1 MFFRPIHLRISAL
14 SILLTS
20 LSGGSSAFTH
30 SFFLSPTARSG
41 SKCSATQ
48 LQSFSSL
55 GSDNIPPVRFLG
67 KGTRAV
73 VRPGVVLVAPTHEYN
88 HYLMRSAVFVHGIG
102 VDDEGQHVT
111 RGVIIDQPTA
121 FTMGE
126 MSGGSVCGLLAQNIL
141 FQGGDV
147 GNDSAML
154 LHSFGKDLPCLS
166 ETQEDA
172 TRRIEC
178 GDMIGT
184 SGIYEGGLQTAMD
197 LVDDGLV
204 DPEKFKFFF
213 NYVEFTDKELDS
225 MLHAIDSDGDAWFS
239 VEVSPGII
247 LGTEYSRGQ
256 AWSYLR
262 NKMKQ
267 MTA

>member
-1 MFFRPIHLRISAL
+1 MVV
-14 SILLTS
+14 
-20 LSGGSSAFTH
+20 SAFTH
-30 SFFLSPTARSG
+30 SFWLPPVRSR
-41 SKCSATQ
+41 SDSSATE
-48 LQSFSSL
+48 LQSFPSL
-55 GSDNIPPVRFLG
+55 GSDEPSVRFLG
-67 KGTRAV
+67 KGDRAV

-88 HYLMRSAVFVHGIG
+88 HYLMRSAVFIHGIG

-121 FTMGE
+121 FSMGE
-126 MSGGSVCGLLAQNIL
+126 MSGGSVYGVLAQNSL

-147 GNDSAML
+147 GNDAAML
-154 LHSFGKDLPCLS
+154 LHSCGKDLPRLI
-166 ETQEDA
+166 ETQEQI
-172 TRRIEC
+172 TSRIEC

-184 SGIYEGGLQTAMD
+184 SGIYEGGLQAAMD
-197 LVDDGLV
+197 LADDGLV

-213 NYVEFTDKELDS
+213 NYVEFTDMELDN

-239 VEVSPGII
+239 VEVSPQII
-247 LGTEYSRGQ
+247 LGSEYTRGQ

-262 NKMKQ
+262 RQMKQ